1 MLAIKRRVLAIM
13 AMARNINPVRFR
25 VRRADWNEKNPWCCD
40 FFAHGKRVRKFFP
53 TDELAWAEG
62 AKLTA
67 RVTEKGMQSLHNP
80 DGLTV
85 KAALRMFVNEADPQS
100 SSHEEKLGIFE
111 RAFGKAFRGAVGDI
125 EAVDLRRWI
134 KARSANGNT
143 QAMYYRYARMFFGY
157 LAANRLVPH
166 DPITAVPAPK
176 TKPGRNILT
185 PDQMKALL
193 KLELPDHVRAL
204 LLLGGFAG
212 LRTEEVERMDWSH
225 VNTKS
230 GQIHVVPGAMKDSG
244 GFDQRIV
251 DFTEPLRR
259 RRAWLAKQKGKII
272 PVASETLHTHR
283 RKACAPVLAV
293 WPDNCLRHSY
303 ATYHL
308 AKAKNAGL
316 TAYQMGHTSSAMV
329 QRVYAVPAALADW
342 RAWWNL

>member
-1 MLAIKRRVLAIM
+1 
-13 AMARNINPVRFR
+13 
-25 VRRADWNEKNPWCCD
+25 
-40 FFAHGKRVRKFFP
+40 
-53 TDELAWAEG
+53 
-62 AKLTA
+62 
-67 RVTEKGMQSLHNP
+67 
-80 DGLTV
+80 
-85 KAALRMFVNEADPQS
+85 
-100 SSHEEKLGIFE
+100 
-111 RAFGKAFRGAVGDI
+111 VGDI

-134 KARSANGNT
+134 KARSANSNT
-143 QAMYYRYARMFFGY
+143 QAMYFTYCRMFFNY
-157 LAANRLVPH
+157 LSANRLIPH
-166 DPITAVPAPK
+166 NSITAVPAPK

-193 KLELPDHVRAL
+193 ALELPDHVRAL

-212 LRTEEVERMDWSH
+212 LRTEEVERMEWSH

-230 GQIHVVPGAMKDSG
+230 GQIHVPPGVMKDSG

-259 RRAWLAKQKGKII
+259 RRSWLAKQKGKII

-283 RKACAPVLAV
+283 RRACAPVLTE

-308 AKAKNAGL
+308 GRCKNPGL

-329 QRVYAVPAALADW
+329 SRVYAVPAALADW